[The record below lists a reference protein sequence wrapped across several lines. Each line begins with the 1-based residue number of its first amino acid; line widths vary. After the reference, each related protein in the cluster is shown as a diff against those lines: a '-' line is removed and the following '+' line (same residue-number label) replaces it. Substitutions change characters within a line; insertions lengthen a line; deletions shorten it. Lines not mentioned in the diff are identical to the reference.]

1 MKIEENG
8 DIINDKINFNI
19 NISLFLT
26 LLAVLVGNMKCIQCS
41 DRLPEPAKWAHLA
54 QFRLPALTQLSSI
67 KLVGHL
73 VTASFA
79 TCQVCYVRVCYM
91 FTTYMPNSL
100 LSSSYHS
107 IILHSIIFQNQ
118 HLDLKKSALLKLK
131 WVPCFS
137 ILSWLSSGPSIA
149 HNGTVALTR
158 ERKHKTSKEQSKL
171 LILQYFLYFIK
182 LYISESICTLKRFLL
197 RVT

>member
-1 MKIEENG
+1 MGPSCLLQIACFDLAKFYKISG
-8 DIINDKINFNI
+8 AF
-19 NISLFLT
+19 
-26 LLAVLVGNMKCIQCS
+26 GNS
-41 DRLPEPAKWAHLA
+41 
-54 QFRLPALTQLSSI
+54 QFCYLSSTLCLSLLHVHYLHA
-67 KLVGHL
+67 K
-73 VTASFA
+73 FA
-79 TCQVCYVRVCYM
+79 TQ
-91 FTTYMPNSL
+91 FILPF
-100 LSSSYHS
+100 YHS
-107 IILHSIIFQNQ
+107 TSMIFQNQ

-149 HNGTVALTR
+149 HDGTVALTR
-158 ERKHKTSKEQSKL
+158 QRKHKTSKEQSKL